1 MEDAL
6 IIKKIFINDYIIN
19 TTLLDKSLFNLLV
32 RTLSSKFY
40 KTDKIEYKV
49 NNILK
54 NIDNIFY
61 NNSGNKIF
69 NLAYQ
74 PYNQYNII
82 SDYKKSNFNKK
93 WIIPIVNEKKIL
105 NQKILQISK
114 DSKYDNENKLL
125 LTRDSIKL
133 LYNDQQ
139 FDDFPEEND
148 FYNSDSNLK
157 KLFINILDSKNQ
169 KEFEVLEDETIYNS
183 NTSISS
189 STDCK
194 IIREPN
200 KHNYYIYSD
209 NIPTKGQPK
218 IYNKLIKD
226 SINQVRNILKGE
238 NINIT
243 KFLILNPIKLLTSN
257 YNISIGNTMSYLG
270 EILYNNNN
278 IDININTNINDI
290 INNSQN
296 KLESKG
302 FFPISDTDKLE
313 YYTVDSDEFMN
324 EYNNKEGYVWDYLGI
339 SQNIDKINANNEIIS
354 IKILKHIYNLFGY
367 DLNKIPFCYLRYL
380 KNILHNNISYY
391 IFKNTVSVNN
401 SLLDLFNKY
410 VSEKTDTIKTEFTL
424 SVQKLYNIEDIE
436 NIENIPENNL
446 LLYIY
451 LLNNTSDRG
460 SLFYLDKYVN
470 YLRESH
476 TIPKKI
482 VDIKEK
488 IEKPLMCKNYRIVK
502 TYNILKEYEDDDTKF
517 VDSEYSEENY
527 LIEYSDLMGILNTTD
542 YSYEHNIYKL
552 DTFAKINPEKNKL
565 DVKKS
570 HINKLLEGEFTTFI
584 ENNKLYLYNLLF
596 NKSDIELDILFNKL
610 ACFKY
615 ENKHY
620 VQIPIQTITDFN
632 IIYIQNENKF
642 YYFENN
648 TMNPINEDYEI
659 EYINKQY
666 IKNCEDYNKNEIEIN
681 NLESKK
687 QFYDALH
694 NLNSNDNYKKTTELL
709 LNNLRNK
716 NIFTSEIVKRTREIQ
731 NTQIHFKNL
740 PLIEYT
746 ITNYNN
752 PKMYNDFITNLSNN
766 INSDFKSYSLN
777 DMKNEIDLYDNLSPS
792 IKNIKN
798 VDKQINLKDPKNEL
812 WGTIHRYINE
822 YEIFHTHIIENPEKH
837 TRAYYKMRELLIDDD
852 IILRP
857 DFKLISLA
865 EAPGYFVNCI
875 KDMVSIQDWQNYKIY
890 TSLLDKNTTQ
900 QKNFFKSFDGHIWG
914 ANSNKAINTNEINGD
929 LTDYKQIEKII
940 IDVGENKADLIT
952 ADGGME
958 KSKNEDYI
966 LEEYNHFQLF
976 LGEIIT
982 AVFVQKIE
990 GTFILKMYDISY
1002 INSINLLHILNNFYT
1017 TVKIIKPYTSRP
1029 CNSEKYI
1036 KCTGFIGL
1044 DNIPTPTLEKIKQNL
1059 FKVLV
1064 NCKNTTENKYNHA
1077 DIFKNFNLDNT
1088 NILEF
1093 NESIIVT
1100 TRELYTQHIYDIL
1113 NTQNPQEMHLIK
1125 SYFKDTGKI
1134 TNILENSD
1142 DTTKGY
1148 FVTKIE
1154 NCIRLAQYL
1163 KLTNQL
1169 KPLFIDYYK
1178 NNKNNNKYLSNVNI
1192 YPPHFTE
1199 KYQIDSEKNPYEKTP
1214 KVIKFVEKYC
1224 ILFNHFGENKIL
1236 DEKIF
1241 RATYLFITNS
1251 KIKEI
1256 KHPLLESI
1264 RTNLNNKT
1272 QLQNILENLCK
1283 KQNIATT
1290 FNLYKTNTV
1299 NIIIKY
1305 QNNIRNLI
1313 GWYICKY
1320 TYIPMFP
1327 KYKIFDNVE
1336 DQIDVC
1342 GIKVNSH
1349 QYICCYSGDKLD
1361 KEDFDDFMGVGD
1373 SIHRTTVDLDEN
1385 NKNMKNMKNTTKIQ
1399 NILDSGDINKITDN
1413 LETTEELICF
1423 YILHNI
1429 FKIKDSQIIEHCLSN
1444 SMLINNSFKFT
1455 DISQEYKEYFDL
1467 LNDSYSNLS
1476 RAVKQKGL
1484 DKFETK
1490 EDKNE
1495 HYLKNKD
1502 FWHINKKTTGQLV
1515 IKLHIPP
1522 HKLDSFTNE
1531 TIKQMNNTF
1540 LTKKNTIIYSTS
1552 LSRDTFIIQH
1562 LLHLYFSEYIY
1573 TEYINVILYTLSY
1586 ISTSLNK
1593 KTSKDIINEYNKNEK
1608 NLLLYLYA
1616 NTTEFRLFKQ
1626 NRTSDYLMNIDIKQE
1641 INNSTTIN
1649 DIKQQLEDKQ
1659 LQLISEHI
1667 NSEDNKWREFK
1678 TTEIGREQQLVE
1690 KLKELQNSTTVIE
1703 FLSKCFKIK
1712 GNLYVK
1718 FIEALKDINEEQNI
1732 FSKIDTSINY
1742 FPKNTFEELMNEMND
1757 IMKGKP
1763 SLSINNNIESNIKSD
1778 RVDLNNNEIL
1788 NYAKL
1793 RNTFLPDYEY
1803 DSNTT
1808 SLNYNFNSFMYYFKY
1823 LYLNVYEEDFPQF
1836 YGQQRYFKKVDDIY
1850 TCIYTNK
1857 TKKQILEDIQSKSTD
1872 LKTIYENLLNSKI
1885 RILNKS
1891 KFINKNILQND
1902 NIYSSLINNTCYS
1915 FSLDNIDAL
1924 YKHIILYYDE
1934 IKESVND
1941 YDRNII
1947 MRFYNDPVDNIIKF
1961 LEKHKEPFVQ
1971 KFNKLTEQINTIHKL
1986 NDMGELYNIVSKI
1999 YTTEPYKIN
2008 DEIVKLNTIL
2018 IGNLKSK
2025 NIECDKLKDLS
2036 VRDLITIINNIKQKL
2051 SYISNFSNESQTF
2064 NNITIES
2071 DLKNKYR
2078 FIQQKYITDTAEYSV
2093 LIDLIKKFYNF
2104 NLDEYILNTLQVIF
2118 KHLLDLFNFYP
2129 NNIVF
2134 PVVITVNKNIL
2145 LNKFYK
2151 IMNNCFDELNTQ
2163 ILVENNYF
2171 KQKFYLHTINN
2182 PEDKKY
2188 ELIQKIP
2195 FEQTDKILPTREYID
2210 LFKQIINDTITT
2222 VTDYSSIV
2230 DEFTEDMNIE
2240 DDGIENDDYVGVINR
2255 LDDIAGSVED

>member
-1 MEDAL
+1 MEDTL

-19 TTLLDKSLFNLLV
+19 TTLLDKSLFNLLL
-32 RTLSSKFY
+32 RTLSNKFY

-49 NNILK
+49 GNILK
-54 NIDNIFY
+54 KIDNIFY

-82 SDYKKSNFNKK
+82 ADYKKRNFNKK

-105 NQKILQISK
+105 NQKILQLSK
-114 DSKYDNENKLL
+114 DSSYDNENESLL
-125 LTRDSIKL
+125 KRDGVKL

-139 FDDFPEEND
+139 FVDYPEEND
-148 FYNSDSNLK
+148 FYNSDINLK

-169 KEFEVLEDETIYNS
+169 KEFEVLEDETIYSS
-183 NTSISS
+183 NTTLSS
-189 STDCK
+189 SNNCK

-200 KHNYYIYSD
+200 EHNYYIYSD
-209 NIPTKGQPK
+209 NIPTKGQY
-218 IYNKLIKD
+218 IKLIKEG
-226 SINQVRNILKGE
+226 INQVRNILKSE

-243 KFLILNPIKLLTSN
+243 KYLILNPIKLLTSN

-270 EILYNNNN
+270 EILYNNNT
-278 IDININTNINDI
+278 IDININKNINDI

-302 FFPISDTDKLE
+302 FFNISEKDRLE
-313 YYTVDSDEFMN
+313 YYTVGSDEFMN

-339 SQNIDKINANNEIIS
+339 SQNIDKINENNEIIS

-391 IFKNTVSVNN
+391 IFKNTVSVNK

-410 VSEKTDTIKTEFTL
+410 VAEKTETTQTKFTL
-424 SVQKLYNIEDIE
+424 YIKKLYNIE
-436 NIENIPENNL
+436 NIDNIPEDSL

-460 SLFYLDKYVN
+460 SLFYLDQYIN
-470 YLRESH
+470 YLQESH
-476 TIPKKI
+476 NIPKKI
-482 VDIKEK
+482 VEIKKK
-488 IEKPLMCKNYRIVK
+488 IEKTPLCKNYRIVK
-502 TYNILKEYEDDDTKF
+502 TYNILKEYEDDDNKF

-527 LIEYSDLMGILNTTD
+527 LVEYSDLMGILNTPD
-542 YSYEHNIYKL
+542 YSYENNIYKL
-552 DTFAKINPEKNKL
+552 DTFVKINFEKNKL
-565 DVKKS
+565 DVKKN
-570 HINKLLEGEFTTFI
+570 HINKLSPDEFTRFI
-584 ENNKLYLYNLLF
+584 ETNKLYLYNLLF

-610 ACFKY
+610 VCFKY

-620 VQIPIQTITDFN
+620 VQIPIQIITDFN

-687 QFYDALH
+687 QFYNSLH
-694 NLNSNDNYKKTTELL
+694 DLNSNDNYKKNTELFF
-709 LNNLRNK
+709 NNLKNK
-716 NIFTSEIVKRTREIQ
+716 NLFHSEIIKRKIDIQ
-731 NTQIHFKNL
+731 NTQIYFKNL

-746 ITNYNN
+746 ITNYKN
-752 PKMYNDFITNLSNN
+752 PKMYNDFIENLSNN
-766 INSDFKSYSLN
+766 INLDFKSYSLN
-777 DMKNEIDLYDNLSPS
+777 NIINEIDTYDNLSPS

-798 VDKQINLKDPKNEL
+798 VDKQINSKDPKNEL

-822 YEIFHTHIIENPEKH
+822 YEIFHTHIIENPKKH

-852 IILRP
+852 ILLRP

-900 QKNFFKSFDGHIWG
+900 QKNFFMSFEGHIWG
-914 ANSNKAINTNEINGD
+914 ANATRAINTNEINGD

-958 KSKNEDYI
+958 KNKNEDYI

-982 AVFVQKIE
+982 ALFVQKIE

-1044 DNIPTPTLEKIKQNL
+1044 DNINMPILEKIKQNL
-1059 FKVLV
+1059 FKILT
-1064 NCKNTTENKYNHA
+1064 NCKNNSENKYKHT
-1077 DIFKNFNLDNT
+1077 DIFKNFKLDNT

-1093 NESIIVT
+1093 NKSIIVT

-1125 SYFKDTGKI
+1125 SYFKDTSKI
-1134 TNILENSD
+1134 SNILENSD

-1169 KPLFIDYYK
+1169 KPLFIDYY
-1178 NNKNNNKYLSNVNI
+1178 KNNNKYLSNVNI

-1256 KHPLLESI
+1256 NHPLLESI
-1264 RTNLNNKT
+1264 ETNLNNKT

-1313 GWYICKY
+1313 GWYVCKY

-1327 KYKIFDNVE
+1327 KYKIYDNVE

-1373 SIHRTTVDLDEN
+1373 SIHRTTVDIDDS
-1385 NKNMKNMKNTTKIQ
+1385 NKDMKNMKNTTKIQ
-1399 NILDSGDINKITDN
+1399 NILDSGDIDKITEN

-1444 SMLINNSFKFT
+1444 CKQINNSFKFT

-1476 RAVKQKGL
+1476 RAVKPKDL

-1490 EDKNE
+1490 KDTNE

-1502 FWHINKKTTGQLV
+1502 FWDIYKKTSGKLY

-1531 TIKQMNNTF
+1531 TIKQMNNKF
-1540 LTKKNTIIYSTS
+1540 LTKKNTIILNTS
-1552 LSRDTFIIQH
+1552 LSGDTFIIQH
-1562 LLHLYFSEYIY
+1562 LIHLYFSEYIY

-1593 KTSKDIINEYNKNEK
+1593 KTSKNIINEYNKNEK
-1608 NLLLYLYA
+1608 NLLLYLYKT
-1616 NTTEFRLFKQ
+1616 TTEFRLFKQ
-1626 NRTSDYLMNIDIKQE
+1626 HRTSDYLMNIDIKQE
-1641 INNSTTIN
+1641 IDNNTNIN

-1659 LQLISEHI
+1659 IQLISEHI

-1678 TTEIGREQQLVE
+1678 TSEIGREQQLAE
-1690 KLKELQNSTTVIE
+1690 KLQKLQKSTTVIE
-1703 FLSKCFKIK
+1703 FLSNCSTIK
-1712 GNLYVK
+1712 NNLYIK
-1718 FIEALKDINEEQNI
+1718 FIDVLKDINEEQNI
-1732 FSKIDTSINY
+1732 FSKIDISTNY
-1742 FPKNTFEELMNEMND
+1742 FPENIFGELVNEMNN
-1757 IMKGKP
+1757 IIKGKP
-1763 SLSINNNIESNIKSD
+1763 ALSINNNIESNIKSD

-1793 RNTFLPDYEY
+1793 RNTFFPNYDYDY
-1803 DSNTT
+1803 NTT

-1823 LYLNVYEEDFPQF
+1823 LYLNVYESDFPQF
-1836 YGQQRYFKKVDDIY
+1836 YGQKRYFKKIDNIY
-1850 TCIYTNK
+1850 TCIYTTK
-1857 TKKQILEDIQSKSTD
+1857 TKKQILEDIQSKTTD
-1872 LKTIYENLLNSKI
+1872 IKEIYENLLNSKI
-1885 RILNKS
+1885 NILNKS

-1915 FSLDNIDAL
+1915 FSLDHIDAL

-1934 IKESVND
+1934 IEESMND
-1941 YDRNII
+1941 NDRNII

-1961 LEKHKEPFVQ
+1961 LVLHKEPFVQ
-1971 KFNKLTEQINTIHKL
+1971 KFDILKNHINSIYKL
-1986 NDMGELYNIVSKI
+1986 NDMEQLYNIVSKL
-1999 YTTEPYKIN
+1999 YVTEPYKIN
-2008 DEIVKLNTIL
+2008 EEIVKLNTSL

-2025 NIECDKLKDLS
+2025 NIECDKLKTLS
-2036 VRDLITIINNIKQKL
+2036 IRDLITIINNIKQKL

-2064 NNITIES
+2064 NNTTIEI

-2078 FIQQKYITDTAEYSV
+2078 FIQKKYITDTAEYSV

-2118 KHLLDLFNFYP
+2118 KHLLDLFNFHP

-2134 PVVITVNKNIL
+2134 PLNNTVNKNVL

-2151 IMNNCFDELNTQ
+2151 IMNNCFDELSTQ

-2171 KQKFYLHTINN
+2171 KEKFYLHTINN

-2195 FEQTDKILPTREYID
+2195 FEQTDKILPTLEYID

-2222 VTDYSSIV
+2222 VTDYSSIIN
-2230 DEFTEDMNIE
+2230 EFTDDNNIE
-2240 DDGIENDDYVGVINR
+2240 DDGIENDDDMGVINR